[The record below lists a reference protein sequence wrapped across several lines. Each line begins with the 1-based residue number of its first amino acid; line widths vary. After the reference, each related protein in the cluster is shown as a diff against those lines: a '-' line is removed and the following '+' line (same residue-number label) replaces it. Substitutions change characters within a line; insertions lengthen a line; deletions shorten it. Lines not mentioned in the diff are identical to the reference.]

1 MTMNQEEENIFID
14 ILPFKRKPIMKLPQ
28 IEEVDHESFISMD

>member
-1 MTMNQEEENIFID
+1 MTMNQEEENIFLD
-14 ILPFKRKPIMKLPQ
+14 LLPNKRKPTKLPQ